1 MDRDSWG
8 RIQALFLAAL
18 ERPAEGRSAY
28 LEQAESDPEIRRQVQ
43 KLLDADEAPA
53 TILEA
58 SAESLLVNSAGA
70 EAGDHPALGSTGGKS
85 DSGDLEGTRVGP
97 YIIHERIAEGGMG
110 SVYLATNEE
119 LERTVALKL
128 VKRGMDS
135 EEIVRRFRAERVILA
150 RMEHPNIGRLLGGGV
165 TDDGRPWFSME
176 YVEGKPIDT
185 YCEAND
191 VPLRG
196 RLALFVSV
204 CEAVQFAH
212 SNLVVHRDLKPSNIM
227 VTEDGTAKLLDF
239 GIAKVLGGDDAD
251 VGLTRTGIRPMTPEY
266 AAPEQVRG
274 EPVTTATDVYSL
286 GVILYKLLAGKAPYG
301 ENLGATD
308 LELAIVSEQPPRPS
322 SKLGRGQARL
332 SSDLDNI
339 ALMALRKEPAR
350 RYPSAGALADDVRRY
365 LSGQPVRATRDS
377 LGYRSRRFIG
387 RHRVSVVGTAAA
399 LLAVGGTVSV
409 YTLRLQEERDR
420 AELQTRK
427 FQAVASFF
435 SQVFTQ
441 ATPEVTETKEATV
454 SEMLEGAPE
463 LAEKSLAE
471 YPDALSKVLGDV
483 AFVLRQRGDYATA
496 VPILRHAL
504 EIKRTLMGDSV
515 DDQLVQELSG
525 MGTTMAAL
533 GHYDEAESYFRQAVD
548 ASRKYPQFNG
558 YAVAFALNNL
568 AKHLTRMGRYAEA
581 APLLAEAVDV
591 YTKLLGPKDEYRAI
605 ALGNYARARFELG
618 DLEAADSLLAEAI
631 PIMWKAYPD
640 GDRVTAE
647 DLYTQAEIR
656 RIREDLPAALALA
669 DSALAI
675 RRSVIHEDR
684 SDVALSLEQRGSL
697 LVALGR
703 TVEGLASLRQGD
715 SLFRAEAGPKHPLT
729 YEGTM
734 ALGVGL
740 RAAGKWA
747 EAKAKLEQAVKEA
760 DAWLPPGH
768 PGRAD
773 PRFELGVLDLERG
786 SGVEGKHWIDEALAI
801 WRKSLPPGHWKIQR
815 ARALLSKEDKG

>member
-1 MDRDSWG
+1 MG
-8 RIQALFLAAL
+8 PHPGALAAL
-18 ERPAEGRSAY
+18 EHPAEDRSAY
-28 LEQAESDPEIRRQVQ
+28 LERAESDPEIRQQVQ
-43 KLLDADEAPA
+43 KLLDADEDPA
-53 TILEA
+53 TILDA
-58 SAESLLVNSAGA
+58 SVESLLANSGGRNA
-70 EAGDHPALGSTGGKS
+70 EDLPAPGSTGPKA
-85 DSGDLEGTRVGP
+85 DAGDLEGTRVGP
-97 YIIHERIAEGGMG
+97 YIVHRRIAEGGMG

-119 LERTVALKL
+119 LKRTVALKL

-135 EEIVRRFRAERVILA
+135 AEIIRRFRAERVILA
-150 RMEHPNIGRLLGGGV
+150 RMEHQNIGRLLGGGV
-165 TDDGRPWFSME
+165 TEDGLPWFSME
-176 YVEGKPIDT
+176 YVEGKPIDA

-191 VPLRG
+191 IPLRE

-227 VTEDGTAKLLDF
+227 VTEDGTVKLLDF
-239 GIAKVLGGDDAD
+239 GIAKVLGGDDDD

-286 GVILYKLLAGKAPYG
+286 GVILYRLLAGKPPYG
-301 ENLGATD
+301 ENLGPTD
-308 LELAIVSEQPPRPS
+308 LEVAILSAQPPRPS
-322 SKLGRGQARL
+322 SKLSHGPVRI

-350 RYPSAGALADDVRRY
+350 RYPSAGALADDVQRY

-377 LGYRSRRFIG
+377 LGYRTRRFIG
-387 RHRVSVVGTAAA
+387 RHRVGVVGVAAV
-399 LLAVGGTVSV
+399 LLAVGSTVWV
-409 YTLRLQEERDR
+409 YTLRLQRERDR
-420 AELQTRK
+420 AQLQTQK
-427 FQAVASFF
+427 FQAVATFF
-435 SQVFTQ
+435 QQFLTQ
-441 ATPEVTETKEATV
+441 ATPEVTETKESTV
-454 SEMLEGAPE
+454 SQLLKGAPGF
-463 LAEKSLAE
+463 AEKSLAK
-471 YPDALSKVLGDV
+471 YPDALSKVLSDL
-483 AFVLRQRGDYATA
+483 AFVLRRRGDYETA
-496 VPILRHAL
+496 DPTFRRAL
-504 EIKRTLMGDSV
+504 ELERTILGDSV
-515 DDQLVQELSG
+515 DDELVQDLSG
-525 MGTTMAAL
+525 MGTMLAAE
-533 GHYDEAESYFRQAVD
+533 GRYDEAETFFRQAVD
-548 ASRKYPQFNG
+548 ASRRYPKFNG
-558 YAVAFALNNL
+558 YAVAYALNNL
-568 AKHLTRMGRYAEA
+568 AKHLTRMGRYSEA

-591 YTKLLGPKDEYRAI
+591 YTKLLGPTDEYRAI
-605 ALGNYARARFELG
+605 ALGNYARAQFELG
-618 DLEAADSLLAEAI
+618 HLGAADSLLDEAI

-656 RIREDLPAALALA
+656 QVRGGLPAALALA

-675 RRSVIHEDR
+675 RRSIVHEDR

-697 LVALGR
+697 LVAMGHIAQ
-703 TVEGLASLRQGD
+703 GLASLRQGD
-715 SLFRAEAGPKHPLT
+715 SLFRVEAGPEHPLT

-747 EAKAKLEQAVKEA
+747 EAKARLEQAVKEA

-786 SGVEGKHWIDEALAI
+786 SRVEGKRWIGEALAI
-801 WRKSLPPGHWKIQR
+801 WQKSLPPGHWKTER
-815 ARALLSKEDKG
+815 ARALLDKEDGG